1 MVENNFTSWLPLL
14 CSLHFPIFENF
25 LFVIY
30 YIIDYILYIIDYLL
44 YGLNYHP
51 VDYPDGWKQF
61 HLLAAAPED
70 KLPLGSGRLLLQW
83 ARQNNQMYHC
93 SFHLLFTFHSF
104 QFLSKIKKNRFTTD
118 ASSFDKQI
126 LFMIV
131 MFPFPCQTCEPFIFP
146 QSFRCLKYFPLFM
159 SGLVCHS
166 LKRNYINFILLQI
179 FTV

>member
-30 YIIDYILYIIDYLL
+30 YIIDYLL
-44 YGLNYHP
+44 CGLNYH
-51 VDYPDGWKQF
+51 PDGWKQF

-93 SFHLLFTFHSF
+93 SFYLLFV
-104 QFLSKIKKNRFTTD
+104 FLPFILFNFCLKKNRFTTE

-166 LKRNYINFILLQI
+166 LKRYYINFILLQI